1 MRPKSKAFEVVV
13 GNLARIDEMRKAAM
27 VEAFSVLEENDPKV
41 ADILMLQFG
50 DRRRAASWM
59 CVSHRFLEGR
69 TAYQALAE
77 GDVDVLWDVLA
88 GEDSGGAAIE

>member
-1 MRPKSKAFEVVV
+1 MRPKIKIFEGVVA
-13 GNLARIDEMRKAAM
+13 NLARVDELRKAAM
-27 VEAFSVLEENDPKV
+27 VDAFSLLEEYVPEV

-50 DRRRAASWM
+50 DRRRAATWM

-77 GDVDVLWDVLA
+77 GDIDVLWDALA
-88 GEDSGGAAIE
+88 GADPSAGTL

>member
-1 MRPKSKAFEVVV
+1 MRPKKKAFEVVV
-13 GNLARIDEMRKAAM
+13 ENLARIDEMRKRAM
-27 VEAFSVLEENDPKV
+27 VDAFAVLEEHDPEV
-41 ADILMLQFG
+41 AGILMLQFR

-88 GEDSGGAAIE
+88 SADPSGVAL

>member
-1 MRPKSKAFEVVV
+1 
-13 GNLARIDEMRKAAM
+13 
-27 VEAFSVLEENDPKV
+27 
-41 ADILMLQFG
+41 MLQFG

-88 GEDSGGAAIE
+88 GADSGGAAF